1 MQRLV
6 EDWQRRIRSYLE
18 RIERDPEGSWIW
30 KIRAKI
36 LNYLI
41 FRYGNEPL
49 QDVGSGRAFYGGA
62 DSLPAASAP
71 EAGRPPKGRATIRVI
86 LEKIQKSAAER
97 PRR

>member
-6 EDWQRRIRSYLE
+6 EDWQRRIRSYRE

-49 QDVGSGRAFYGGA
+49 QEAGSDPASHIGMDSPPVG
-62 DSLPAASAP
+62 SAP